1 MSQCLSMARLAQL
14 NQQIIEA
21 AIEGLEARKKRIDEQ
36 IAELRSIAGGGS
48 SRTTIGEAGPRRG
61 RRGRISPEGRAA
73 IAEAQRRR
81 WAAKNAGTTAAA
93 KAAPRKTKRK
103 MSAAGRRAIAEAQ
116 KKRWATK
123 KAAAAKAA

>member
-1 MSQCLSMARLAQL
+1 MQQCLSMARLAQL
-14 NQQIIEA
+14 NQEIIEA

-36 IAELRSIAGGGS
+36 ITELRSIAGGGS
-48 SRTTIGEAGPRRG
+48 SRGTTGEAGPKRPA

-81 WAAKNAGTTAAA
+81 WAAKNAGTAAAATAA
-93 KAAPRKTKRK
+93 TKRTRRK

-116 KKRWATK
+116 
-123 KAAAAKAA
+123 